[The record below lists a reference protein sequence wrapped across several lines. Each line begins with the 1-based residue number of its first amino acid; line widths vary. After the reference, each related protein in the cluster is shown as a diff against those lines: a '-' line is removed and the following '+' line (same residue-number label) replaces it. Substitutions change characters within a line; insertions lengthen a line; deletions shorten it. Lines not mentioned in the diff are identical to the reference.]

1 MSDIK
6 LFRLQ
11 LSGVT
16 ELQGRSMAL
25 ERELQTLMEK
35 NLETLLGL
43 RFLASEYF
51 TGAKH
56 KGRIDT
62 LAIDENRC
70 PVIIEYKRTNNE
82 NVINQG
88 LFYLDWLMDHQAEFK
103 LLVLEKLGKDTCE
116 SIEWSAPRLLCI
128 AGDFTRYD
136 EHAVLQMNRNIELI
150 RYRHYPDGF
159 LILEK
164 VNSTSSD
171 APAFCSG
178 TTPEGKGH
186 KHVYKTVSE
195 YLESAPEDMKALYQT
210 VEDLLLS
217 MGEDV
222 DKNVLKFYVAFKR
235 IKNFACVE
243 VRNKSKCVLV
253 FLKCPITADTFIEGL
268 TRDVSGIGHFGT
280 GDLEVTI
287 RSKEDIERARRLF
300 EMSYQLS

>member
-6 LFRLQ
+6 LFRI
-11 LSGVT
+11 LSPGVA
-16 ELQGRSMAL
+16 ELQGQSMAL

-43 RFLASEYF
+43 RFLASEYS

-70 PVIIEYKRTNNE
+70 PVIIEYKRTSNE

-103 LLVLEKLGKDTCE
+103 FLVMEKFGKETADN
-116 SIEWSAPRLLCI
+116 IEWSAPRLLCI

-164 VNSTSSD
+164 VNSASSD
-171 APAFCSG
+171 ASIPSVSITSEA
-178 TTPEGKGH
+178 KGN
-186 KHVYKTVSE
+186 KHVYKTVTQC
-195 YLESAPEDMKALYQT
+195 LESAPEDVKALYQA
-210 VEDLLLS
+210 VEDSLIS
-217 MGEDV
+217 MGDDV
-222 DKNVLKFYVAFKR
+222 DKKVLKFYVAFKR

-243 VRNKSKCVLV
+243 VRNQVKSVLI
-253 FLKCPITADTFIEGL
+253 FLKCPITPDTIIEGL

-280 GDLEVTI
+280 GDLEVAI